1 MRRNWQD
8 SNEQLSLVPSDT
20 MFKLGTIL
28 NELADIFDGVL
39 ASDYMPLV
47 GNLRKLKR
55 FVNAMIL
62 MQIEKTDLGRT
73 DFNNKDLINLI
84 LLHLNYPGLFRRI
97 YVEETEG
104 RSGSFSVQQDP
115 KNKGFIN
122 SSAFSELK
130 ENLPRSARFLL
141 SQLFDVSNVDIGF
154 SSDIDEAE
162 RRTRACFNSSGF
174 RNLEAYLKLIVR
186 FATPEPQQTF
196 ILYQKAVARVK
207 NGSLITSILTL
218 PDFELTNGEYS
229 HDQFWRVL
237 VNQSHEL
244 TNTQAADA
252 ISTLIAYIPHYSMF
266 NNNDQGLRQRSI
278 YSLLRLLDSVGW
290 GSGSGRRL
298 SNTSE
303 NVIEIAWR
311 LFGENSYQGN
321 GILRK
326 LISSERGALGWYD
339 LMIFR
344 LECSSDRGGQLYNLQ
359 KALIVHQDNN
369 APTSGVVRDLALME
383 MRKLSQEVFF
393 LFKQTYIDQQKN
405 FFSEVNDVPVDVYLG
420 SAYYKFIE
428 EALQD
433 PTLAEENSLARRVAI
448 TRNIV
453 KIFVIYQLSNSNPPD
468 GSGVGCGYYDESGSG
483 DNGGIARL
491 VNNYVFDICFNPDND
506 ERNIF
511 LFLDHCLSHLSST
524 FFLGRD
530 DDGYI
535 ATRETI
541 SGGLDPIAMGNYWV
555 KNRELIRGLK
565 LNTSERCVFTSNYT
579 AFYRDDLDGVFAVL
593 DELAAECSTS

>member
-1 MRRNWQD
+1 
-8 SNEQLSLVPSDT
+8 
-20 MFKLGTIL
+20 
-28 NELADIFDGVL
+28 
-39 ASDYMPLV
+39 
-47 GNLRKLKR
+47 
-55 FVNAMIL
+55 
-62 MQIEKTDLGRT
+62 
-73 DFNNKDLINLI
+73 
-84 LLHLNYPGLFRRI
+84 
-97 YVEETEG
+97 
-104 RSGSFSVQQDP
+104 
-115 KNKGFIN
+115 
-122 SSAFSELK
+122 
-130 ENLPRSARFLL
+130 
-141 SQLFDVSNVDIGF
+141 
-154 SSDIDEAE
+154 
-162 RRTRACFNSSGF
+162 
-174 RNLEAYLKLIVR
+174 
-186 FATPEPQQTF
+186 
-196 ILYQKAVARVK
+196 
-207 NGSLITSILTL
+207 
-218 PDFELTNGEYS
+218 
-229 HDQFWRVL
+229 
-237 VNQSHEL
+237 
-244 TNTQAADA
+244 
-252 ISTLIAYIPHYSMF
+252 MF

-278 YSLLRLLDSVGW
+278 YSLLRLLDVVGW

-298 SNTSE
+298 SNSSE

-369 APTSGVVRDLALME
+369 APTSGLVRDLALME

-433 PTLAEENSLARRVAI
+433 PTLAEENSIARRVAV

-453 KIFVIYQLSNSNPPD
+453 KIFVIYQLSNKNTPD

-524 FFLGRD
+524 FFLGRG

-541 SGGLDPIAMGNYWV
+541 PGGLDPIAMGNYWI

-565 LNTSERCVFTSNYT
+565 LNTSDRCVFTSNYT

-593 DELAAECSTS
+593 DELAAECSMS